1 MTEQVGIVPLDA
13 STRAS
18 ADDRAPLGSVALI
31 TLLFGAFLPM
41 LSFFIINVALPAI
54 GSDLRASSG
63 ELQLVVG
70 SYGIANATLLVV
82 GGRLGDGFGRKRLF
96 LWGLAGFTLMS
107 LVCALA
113 PTVGVLLAARA
124 IQGAAAAALTPQVL
138 ATISSVLAGAHRAR
152 AMAMFGVAGGLAAAL
167 GQILGGVLVS
177 ADLFGLGWRTVFLV
191 NVPVGIAVLGA
202 ASFLLPETRA
212 AQRLRVDGVGAALFA
227 VTLVLLLLPLT
238 EGRPLGWPVWTWVTL
253 AAAIP
258 ATAVFAQ
265 HQRRSERSGGAPL
278 IPPSV
283 LRLRPMRIGLVLA
296 VGFFTTFGG
305 FMFVFALATQG
316 EAGMSPLQGGL
327 SLLPMA
333 TGFLITSI
341 YGPRLQQRYGAGLI
355 VRGWLVQA
363 AGYALL
369 ALVALTLWPDVT
381 PLTMVIPMVVAG
393 FGSGL
398 VMVPLMGVVVGQVP
412 PQQAGLGS
420 GILLT
425 SQQTCLALGAATVG
439 TAYLALAGTEW
450 GEGGSL
456 AAVALAT
463 TAISVLMA
471 PVTTLLRPR
480 NQAAG

>member
-450 GEGGSL
+450 GAGGSL

>member
-1 MTEQVGIVPLDA
+1 MTDQLQTAPAAGGVAAEPAPSVRAA
-13 STRAS
+13 S
-18 ADDRAPLGSVALI
+18 PLGPVALT

-54 GSDLRASSG
+54 GSDLHASSG
-63 ELQLVVG
+63 GLQLVVG

-96 LWGLAGFTLMS
+96 LIGLTGFTIIS
-107 LVCALA
+107 LICAIA
-113 PTVGVLLAARA
+113 PTIGVLLAARVV
-124 IQGAAAAALTPQVL
+124 QGAAAAAMTPQVL
-138 ATISSVLAGAHRAR
+138 ATISSLLTGTHRAR

-177 ADLFGLGWRTVFLV
+177 ADVFGLGWRAVFLV
-191 NVPVGIAVLGA
+191 NVPVGVVAVIAAVK
-202 ASFLLPETRA
+202 LLPETRA
-212 AQRLRVDGVGAALFA
+212 AQRLRVDLAGAGLLALA
-227 VTLVLLLLPLT
+227 LVLLLLPLT
-238 EGRPLGWPVWTWVTL
+238 EGRPLGWPAWTWASL
-253 AAAIP
+253 AATIP
-258 ATAVFAQ
+258 AVGLLGLHQ
-265 HQRRSERSGGAPL
+265 HRSERSGSAPL

-283 LRLRPMRIGLVLA
+283 LRLRPMRIGLLLA

-333 TGFLITSI
+333 IGFLITSI

-355 VRGWLVQA
+355 VRGWIIQA
-363 AGYALL
+363 VGYAMLGV
-369 ALVALTLWPDVT
+369 VALTLWPDVT
-381 PLTMVIPMVVAG
+381 PLTLAAPMLVAG

-398 VMVPLMGVVVGQVP
+398 VMVPLIGVVVGQVP
-412 PQQAGLGS
+412 PAQAGLGS

-439 TAYLALAGTEW
+439 TAYLSLAGTSW
-450 GEGGSL
+450 GQGGAL
-456 AAVALAT
+456 AAVSIAI
-463 TAISVLMA
+463 TAISLLMT
-471 PVTTLLRPR
+471 PVTLQLKSRS
-480 NQAAG
+480 

>member
-1 MTEQVGIVPLDA
+1 MTEQVGTVPLDA

-70 SYGIANATLLVV
+70 SYGIANGTLLVV

-381 PLTMVIPMVVAG
+381 PLTMVIPMLVAG

>member
-1 MTEQVGIVPLDA
+1 MTDQLQPATADGRLAAGPPQSAA
-13 STRAS
+13 S
-18 ADDRAPLGSVALI
+18 PLGPVALT

-41 LSFFIINVALPAI
+41 LSFFIINVALPSI
-54 GSDLRASSG
+54 GSDLHASSG

-96 LWGLAGFTLMS
+96 VIGLAGFTAIS
-107 LVCALA
+107 LVCAIA
-113 PTVGVLLAARA
+113 PTIGVLLAARVV
-124 IQGAAAAALTPQVL
+124 QGTAAAAMTPQVL
-138 ATISSVLAGAHRAR
+138 ATISSLLTGTHRAR

-177 ADLFGLGWRTVFLV
+177 ADLLGLGWRAVFLV
-191 NVPVGIAVLGA
+191 NVPVGVLALAAAVP
-202 ASFLLPETRA
+202 LLPETRA
-212 AQRLRVDGVGAALFA
+212 AHRLRVDATGAGLLA

-238 EGRPLGWPVWTWVTL
+238 EGRPLGWPAWTWACL
-253 AAAIP
+253 AATVP
-258 ATAVFAQ
+258 AVVLLGL
-265 HQRRSERSGGAPL
+265 HQRHKERSGGAPL

-283 LRLRPMRIGLVLA
+283 LRLRPMQIGLLLA

-316 EAGMSPLQGGL
+316 EAGMSALQGGL

-333 TGFLITSI
+333 IGFLITSI
-341 YGPRLQQRYGAGLI
+341 YGPRLQQRYGARLI
-355 VRGWLVQA
+355 VRGWIVQA

-369 ALVALTLWPDVT
+369 AVVALTLWPDVT
-381 PLTMVIPMVVAG
+381 PWTLSLPMLVAG

-412 PQQAGLGS
+412 PAQAGLGS

-439 TAYLALAGTEW
+439 TAYLSLAGTDW
-450 GEGGSL
+450 GQGGAL
-456 AAVALAT
+456 AAVALAI
-463 TAISVLMA
+463 TAISLLMT
-471 PVTTLLRPR
+471 PVTMQLQKR
-480 NQAAG
+480 